1 MEYRSN
7 FYAVCTEN
15 SHKRNCYTE
24 KKRKQNK
31 KTDAETKVKKKL
43 VKHFFFVKATVG
55 LVIHEDLRAPH
66 LLVSCLLTGHAVFVL
81 RYMSFIWYDLL

>member
-43 VKHFFFVKATVG
+43 VKHFF
-55 LVIHEDLRAPH
+55 
-66 LLVSCLLTGHAVFVL
+66 LLKLQ
-81 RYMSFIWYDLL
+81 